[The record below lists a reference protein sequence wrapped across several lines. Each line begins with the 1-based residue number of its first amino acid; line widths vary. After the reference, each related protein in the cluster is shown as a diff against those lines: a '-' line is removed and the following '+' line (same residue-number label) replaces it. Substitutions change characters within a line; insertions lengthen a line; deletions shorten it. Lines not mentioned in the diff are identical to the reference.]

1 VFRSRAFAT
10 LTGALLIGGGAERAG
25 AEPGDRE
32 RGRDTAHRPRV
43 EVLLDVDGPSRER
56 GWLDFHLERVRL
68 HKKRGLAYTR
78 RVERSGTDL
87 ELSVV
92 GPALE
97 RRRVGVAFEIRF

>member
-10 LTGALLIGGGAERAG
+10 LTGALLMGGGAERAG
-25 AEPGDRE
+25 AEPSGRE
-32 RGRDTAHRPRV
+32 RPHDGAHRPRI
-43 EVLLDVDGPSRER
+43 EVLLDLDGANRER
-56 GWLDFHLERVRL
+56 GWLDLHLERVHL
-68 HKKRGLAYTR
+68 HKKSGLAYTR

-97 RRRVGVAFEIRF
+97 RRRVGIAFEIRF